1 MKNRGKIKIGILTIL
16 LISHLINTLE
26 YKAYYQSN
34 AKTYHSYLMDTYDN
48 KFIWI
53 LINLYEIIIN
63 KRKIAEKS
71 SRYTY
76 KVIHISVYNCPRVLN
91 LILE

>member
-1 MKNRGKIKIGILTIL
+1 MKKSGKIKIGILTIL

-26 YKAYYQSN
+26 YTTYYQSN
-34 AKTYHSYLMDTYDN
+34 AKTEHSYLMDTYEN
-48 KFIWI
+48 KFIRI

-63 KRKIAEKS
+63 QRKIAEKS

-76 KVIHISVYNCPRVLN
+76 KDIHISAYNYHRVLN
-91 LILE
+91 LISE